1 MTPEA
6 DRDSTPHHSFPYH
19 AGWRAMA
26 CGAFFFGVLGGV
38 GAAMLPVGCEQNR
51 AGRLPI
57 AVALWVIGGF
67 GIPMLFFA
75 IFAIYAGIRDSIAPP
90 LVRLTTTSLVL
101 PAILRQRTCEDEE
114 VDDRGEPKNLDPSPA
129 HPQVIPFTAIRTIR
143 CENALRIGTIMTVM
157 HDLSEQSLVIE
168 QGMMNRE
175 DFDEL
180 GAILRATIP
189 TAFVST
195 PPSP

>member
-57 AVALWVIGGF
+57 AVALWVIRRVRRSDAV
-67 GIPMLFFA
+67 LRRL
-75 IFAIYAGIRDSIAPP
+75 RD
-90 LVRLTTTSLVL
+90 
-101 PAILRQRTCEDEE
+101 LR
-114 VDDRGEPKNLDPSPA
+114 GDP
-129 HPQVIPFTAIRTIR
+129 
-143 CENALRIGTIMTVM
+143 
-157 HDLSEQSLVIE
+157 
-168 QGMMNRE
+168 
-175 DFDEL
+175 
-180 GAILRATIP
+180 
-189 TAFVST
+189 
-195 PPSP
+195 